1 MDIDVISDVALKA
14 LVNAAIMGVA
24 WFAGNTMGSPG
35 HMGHFA
41 HPALVYPYAV
51 LLWLAT
57 SSLICALIMISMPD
71 INIDIVQGYLIA
83 LLFLVLHGLMKG
95 RDSTKQ

>member
-1 MDIDVISDVALKA
+1 MDIDVISDVAIKA
-14 LVNAAIMGVA
+14 TVNAAMVGAA

-35 HMGHFA
+35 HMGHDA

-51 LLWLAT
+51 LLWLAA
-57 SSLICALIMISMPD
+57 SALICALIMISMPD
-71 INIDIVQGYLIA
+71 ISIDIVQGYLIA

-95 RDSTKQ
+95 RDISKQ